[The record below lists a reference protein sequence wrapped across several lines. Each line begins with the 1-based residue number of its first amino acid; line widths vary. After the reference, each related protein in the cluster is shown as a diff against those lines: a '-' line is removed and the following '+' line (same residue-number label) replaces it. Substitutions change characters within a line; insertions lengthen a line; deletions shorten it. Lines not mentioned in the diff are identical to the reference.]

1 MPCADTTTSRG
12 CQHAGNADRH
22 AVTQRAG
29 RALLAGLLGLLL
41 VVLAPWN
48 GLRAA
53 GLGAQ
58 MPMPAGQAM
67 ALPSGSVPT
76 IPISEQ
82 PFYPELLVTAERW
95 KNAPLDQVVGESPR
109 ETLLNFYAVMAR
121 VYQEL
126 TLATRDPA
134 QDPGLGW
141 SPATRQRIEAA
152 EDLFTLAVKALDS
165 SVFPESVRDD
175 MADEA
180 AIQLKEVLD
189 YVFTHST
196 TPIQIPDAAELKA
209 LNAERSKASQS
220 WTLPD
225 AAITLTS
232 EPTGL
237 EGNHPAFVFSGST
250 VEQISRMFGEI
261 SEQSLVD
268 QPFATTGF
276 YTGFIYT
283 PGFLAPPKWYLRL
296 SPEVRRMLEI
306 PLYGQS
312 LLQIVATLATLL
324 LYGWVLL
331 LLFRQLLHTYRYWQS
346 ESERS
351 ATIQRSWQQD
361 NVAWYRVLLVL
372 PVLPLTRVSDLIIDN
387 YVNFTGMPLVVVTYV
402 LFICYFIAASF
413 FVFFLFE
420 ALGRSVSE
428 WLVQLR
434 GGGSELQL
442 KRVSNLVM
450 PVCRALGGLV
460 AVVLIYR
467 LLIMLGLPSTTVL
480 AFSAVPGLAIGL
492 GASKLLGNLF
502 AGLSIQIDRPLRVG
516 EFCKVGDNLGFVTKI
531 GLRSLELQ
539 TLASRVTIPN
549 AIADEETIVNFSR
562 RSANSSAPPMQSLEV
577 LVTINE
583 PLSPEQVD
591 DLLLL
596 VRGHVAGVAELREPL
611 VSIEQNQE
619 EERTLICCATVE
631 LHDWPA
637 YLEVREALLL
647 RLQQLVHQV
656 RLSTITIGVSY
667 DTTAEQLRRL
677 PELIREL
684 VNRVPAF
691 ALQSCRLMKISDYT
705 YDIVFR
711 LRGSQNSLGSFKDAI
726 HRLNQDLLIA
736 FAAEGID
743 IPFPTQVEF
752 SRKL

>member
-1 MPCADTTTSRG
+1 MPCADPTSRG

-22 AVTQRAG
+22 AVTRRAG

-41 VVLAPWN
+41 VVLTPWS
-48 GLRAA
+48 GLRAG
-53 GLGAQ
+53 GLGPQ
-58 MPMPAGQAM
+58 MLVPSGQAVL
-67 ALPSGSVPT
+67 LPSSSMRT
-76 IPISEQ
+76 IPINEQ
-82 PFYPELLVTAERW
+82 PFYPELLATAERW
-95 KNAPLDQVVGESPR
+95 KDAPLDQVVGESPR

-121 VYQEL
+121 VHQEL
-126 TLATRDPA
+126 TDATRDPGR
-134 QDPGLGW
+134 DPGLGW
-141 SPATRQRIEAA
+141 SPAVRQRIGAA
-152 EDLFTLAVKALDS
+152 QRLFALAVRALDS

-196 TPIQIPDAAELKA
+196 TPIQIPDAVELKA
-209 LNAERSKASQS
+209 INTERSRDGQN

-225 AAITLTS
+225 TAITLTS
-232 EPTGL
+232 DATGL
-237 EGNHPAFVFSGST
+237 EGNPGFVFSGPT
-250 VEQISRMFGEI
+250 VKQIGRMFGEI
-261 SEQSLVD
+261 RQQPRKD
-268 QPFATTGF
+268 QPFATAGF
-276 YTGFIYT
+276 YTGFIYS

-296 SPEVRRMLEI
+296 SPELRRILEI
-306 PLYGQS
+306 PLDGQS
-312 LLQIVATLATLL
+312 LLQIIATLATLL
-324 LYGWVLL
+324 LYGWILL
-331 LLFRQLLHTYRYWQS
+331 LLVRKLLHTYRYWQN
-346 ESERS
+346 ESERT
-351 ATIQRSWQQD
+351 AALGRNWYQD

-372 PVLPLTRVSDLIIDN
+372 PMLPLTRVGDLFIDN
-387 YVNFTGMPLVVVTYV
+387 YVNFTGLPLVVVTYL
-402 LFICYFIAASF
+402 LFICYFVAASF
-413 FVFFLFE
+413 FFFFLLE
-420 ALGRSVSE
+420 AFGRSASE

-442 KRVSNLVM
+442 RRVSNLVM
-450 PVCRALGGLV
+450 PVCRVLGGLV
-460 AVVLIYR
+460 AVGLIYR
-467 LLIMLGLPSTTVL
+467 LLIVLGLPATTVF

-502 AGLSIQIDRPLRVG
+502 AGLSIQTDRPLRVG
-516 EFCKVGDNLGFVTKI
+516 EFCQVGDNLGFVTKI

-549 AIADEETIVNFSR
+549 AIADDETIVNFSR
-562 RSANSSAPPMQSLEV
+562 RSPNSGALPMQSLEV
-577 LVTINE
+577 RVTISD
-583 PLSPEQVD
+583 PITPEQVD

-596 VRGHVAGVAELREPL
+596 VRGHVAGVAELKQPL

-619 EERTLICCATVE
+619 RELTLICFAMVE

-637 YLEVREALLL
+637 YLAVREALLL

-667 DTTAEQLRRL
+667 DTTADQLRRL
-677 PELIREL
+677 PDLIREL
-684 VNRVPAF
+684 VNRDPAF

-711 LRGSQNSLGSFKDAI
+711 LRGSQDTLGAFKDAI

-752 SRKL
+752 SREL